1 MENKIEEIMKEYE
14 DGIKSIDNKY
24 EVKAVREP
32 KTLDTKELD
41 GKIEYE
47 KSFIAKL
54 KNEGEDVNKDM
65 IEKAEAR
72 LQLAENEKKEI
83 EKNYEEKL
91 ARYNKSID
99 KREEKVLEKE
109 KMKRSL
115 VVLPSGRE
123 VTMAEKDKMD
133 KQELKDIAIRK
144 LTQESKNI
152 SEELLKKD
160 KEVENINKKIETT
173 NKEIEAINK
182 EMINV
187 DYEIRISTERDDD
200 KIEKRDELNQKL
212 LDLRK
217 KMENLSDIK
226 EECIAYSE
234 KLSTIQEKCSAYL
247 EELKAPTKEDKAFS
261 EAWNEAYKKEQQ
273 DERNGQGTQR
283 SGQGKQQGEDK
294 TEPIYKI
301 EIGKNAKITMA
312 GGHEFKVNSK
322 DVKKGLNLS
331 EEQTLE
337 LLDEYID
344 NDNSVL
350 LAQQLIKEN
359 KFDKTVLNVI
369 AKSDMD
375 YNTKKKLVNSYYDKC
390 LLPKEVKEIDI
401 KYNAEEMSKVNIF
414 KRLFKRELNNNEKSE
429 LLAKAKKAEKLGIA
443 QVEGEYKIN
452 TIEKVIG
459 KLGGTLRLPE
469 PSDAQVEAAYKYNE
483 NRDKEDF
490 KGSIKNFKSEMSK
503 EGYKEMKGL
512 ARAEKKQNEISDS
525 ERDDE
530 EDIDL

>member
-133 KQELKDIAIRK
+133 KQELKDVAIRK
-144 LTQESKNI
+144 LTQESKKI

-160 KEVENINKKIETT
+160 EEVK
-173 NKEIEAINK
+173 AINK
-182 EMINV
+182 EMIDV
-187 DYEIRISTERDDD
+187 DYEIRISTERDND

-217 KMENLSDIK
+217 EMKDLS
-226 EECIAYSE
+226 AV
-234 KLSTIQEKCSAYL
+234 QEKCSAYL

-261 EAWNEAYKKEQQ
+261 EAWNETYKKEQQ
-273 DERNGQGTQR
+273 DERNGQGTQETQVPQGTQR

-322 DVKKGLNLS
+322 DVKNGLNLS

-359 KFDKTVLNVI
+359 KFDTTVLNVI

-503 EGYKEMKGL
+503 EGYKELKSL
-512 ARAEKKQNEISDS
+512 SKAKEKQNEVSSDGK
-525 ERDDE
+525 DADE
-530 EDIDL
+530 EIDL

>member
-109 KMKRSL
+109 KMKRKL

-160 KEVENINKKIETT
+160 EELKS
-173 NKEIEAINK
+173 INK
-182 EMINV
+182 EMIDI
-187 DYEIRISTERDDD
+187 DYEIRISTEKDDT

-212 LDLRK
+212 LKLREEMKDLSK
-217 KMENLSDIK
+217 V
-226 EECIAYSE
+226 
-234 KLSTIQEKCSAYL
+234 QEKCSAYL
-247 EELKAPTKEDKAFS
+247 EELKAPTKEDKKFS
-261 EAWNEAYKKEQQ
+261 EAWNEAYKQEQQ
-273 DERNGQGTQR
+273 EGREGQGQR
-283 SGQGKQQGEDK
+283 PQKPQGPQGPNQPDK
-294 TEPIYKI
+294 TPIYKI
-301 EIGKNAKITMA
+301 EIGRKAKIIMA
-312 GGHEFKVNSK
+312 GKHEFNIDSK
-322 DVKKGLNLS
+322 DVKEGLNLS

-337 LLDEYID
+337 ILNEYID
-344 NDNSVL
+344 NENSVL
-350 LAQQLIKEN
+350 LAQGLVKEN
-359 KFDKTVLNVI
+359 KLDTTVLNVI
-369 AKSDMD
+369 AKSGIDD
-375 YNTKKKLVNSYYDKC
+375 DAKKLVINSYFNKC
-390 LLPKEVKEIDI
+390 LVPEEESKIDVN
-401 KYNAEEMSKVNIF
+401 YNAKEMSKVNIL
-414 KRLFKRELNNNEKSE
+414 KRLFKREITNNEKCE
-429 LLAKAKKAEKLGIA
+429 LLARAKIAEKLGA
-443 QVEGEYKIN
+443 AKTEGEYKISAV
-452 TIEKVIG
+452 EKILG
-459 KLGGTLRLPE
+459 KFGGTLRLPE
-469 PSDAQVEAAYKYNE
+469 PSDAQIEAAYKYNE
-483 NRDKEDF
+483 NKDKENF
-490 KGSIKNFKSEMSK
+490 KNSIRNFKSEMSK
-503 EGYKEMKGL
+503 EGYKEMKSL
-512 ARAEKKQNEISDS
+512 AKTEKKQNQVSNGERDS
-525 ERDDE
+525 E
-530 EDIDL
+530 EDLDL

>member
-133 KQELKDIAIRK
+133 KQELKDVAIRK
-144 LTQESKNI
+144 LTQESKKI

-160 KEVENINKKIETT
+160 EEVK
-173 NKEIEAINK
+173 AINK
-182 EMINV
+182 EMIDV
-187 DYEIRISTERDDD
+187 DYEIRISTERDND

-217 KMENLSDIK
+217 EMKDLS
-226 EECIAYSE
+226 AV
-234 KLSTIQEKCSAYL
+234 QEKCSAYL

-261 EAWNEAYKKEQQ
+261 EAWNETYKKEQQ
-273 DERNGQGTQR
+273 DERNGQRTQETQVPQGTQR

-322 DVKKGLNLS
+322 DVKNGLNLS

-359 KFDKTVLNVI
+359 KLDTTVLNVI
-369 AKSDMD
+369 AKSGINDD
-375 YNTKKKLVNSYYDKC
+375 TKKEVINSYFNKC
-390 LLPKEVKEIDI
+390 LLPKEENKMDI
-401 KYNAEEMSKVNIF
+401 KYNAKEMSKVNIL
-414 KRLFKRELNNNEKSE
+414 KRLFKRELTNNEKCE
-429 LLAKAKKAEKLGIA
+429 LLLKAKKAEELGIA
-443 QVEGEYKIN
+443 KTEGEYKVGA
-452 TIEKVIG
+452 IEKILG
-459 KLGGTLRLPE
+459 KFGGTLRLPK
-469 PSDAQVEAAYKYNE
+469 PSDAQIEAAYTYNE
-483 NRDKEDF
+483 NRDKENF
-490 KGSIKNFKSEMSK
+490 KNSIKNFKSEMSK
-503 EGYKEMKGL
+503 EGYKEMKSL
-512 ARAEKKQNEISDS
+512 AKSEEKKNKESNDERDS
-525 ERDDE
+525 EEDE
-530 EDIDL
+530 EYLDI

>member
-109 KMKRSL
+109 KMKRKL

-160 KEVENINKKIETT
+160 EELKS
-173 NKEIEAINK
+173 INK
-182 EMINV
+182 EMIDI
-187 DYEIRISTERDDD
+187 DYEIRISTEKDDT

-212 LDLRK
+212 LKLREEMKDLSK
-217 KMENLSDIK
+217 V
-226 EECIAYSE
+226 
-234 KLSTIQEKCSAYL
+234 QEKCSAYL
-247 EELKAPTKEDKAFS
+247 EELKAPTKEDKKFS
-261 EAWNEAYKKEQQ
+261 EAWNEAYKQEQQ
-273 DERNGQGTQR
+273 EGREGQGQR
-283 SGQGKQQGEDK
+283 PQKPQGPQGPNQPDK
-294 TEPIYKI
+294 TPIYKI
-301 EIGKNAKITMA
+301 KIGRKAKIIMA
-312 GGHEFKVNSK
+312 GKHEFNIDSK
-322 DVKKGLNLS
+322 DVKEGLNLS

-337 LLDEYID
+337 ILNEYID
-344 NDNSVL
+344 NENSVL
-350 LAQQLIKEN
+350 LAQGLVKEN
-359 KFDKTVLNVI
+359 KLDTTVLNVI
-369 AKSDMD
+369 AKSGIDD
-375 YNTKKKLVNSYYDKC
+375 DAKKLVINSYFNKC
-390 LLPKEVKEIDI
+390 LVPEEESKIDVN
-401 KYNAEEMSKVNIF
+401 YNAKEMSKVNVL
-414 KRLFKRELNNNEKSE
+414 KRLFKREITNNEKCE
-429 LLAKAKKAEKLGIA
+429 LLARAKIAEKLGA
-443 QVEGEYKIN
+443 AKTEGEYKISAV
-452 TIEKVIG
+452 EKILG
-459 KLGGTLRLPE
+459 KFGGTLRLPE
-469 PSDAQVEAAYKYNE
+469 PSDAQIEAAYKYNE
-483 NRDKEDF
+483 NKDKENF
-490 KGSIKNFKSEMSK
+490 KNSIRNFKSEMSK
-503 EGYKEMKGL
+503 EGYKEMKSL
-512 ARAEKKQNEISDS
+512 AKTEKKQNQVSNDERDS
-525 ERDDE
+525 E
-530 EDIDL
+530 

>member
-115 VVLPSGRE
+115 VILPSGRE

-133 KQELKDIAIRK
+133 KQELKDVAIRK
-144 LTQESKNI
+144 LTQESKKI

-160 KEVENINKKIETT
+160 EEVK
-173 NKEIEAINK
+173 AINK
-182 EMINV
+182 EMIDV
-187 DYEIRISTERDDD
+187 DYEIRISTERDND

-217 KMENLSDIK
+217 EMKDLS
-226 EECIAYSE
+226 AV
-234 KLSTIQEKCSAYL
+234 QEKCSAYL
-247 EELKAPTKEDKAFS
+247 EELKASTKEDKAFS
-261 EAWNEAYKKEQQ
+261 EAWNEAYKDEQQ
-273 DERNGQGTQR
+273 NEEKPKDPQGP
-283 SGQGKQQGEDK
+283 QGPQGPEGKDK
-294 TEPIYKI
+294 PEPIYKI
-301 EIGKNAKITMA
+301 EIGKKAKIIMA
-312 GGHEFKVNSK
+312 GGHEFNVPAK
-322 DVKKGLNLS
+322 DVKEGLNLS
-331 EEQTLE
+331 KENTLE
-337 LLDEYID
+337 ILNKYID
-344 NDNSVL
+344 NENSVL

-359 KFDKTVLNVI
+359 KLDTTVLNVI
-369 AKSDMD
+369 AKSGINDD
-375 YNTKKKLVNSYYDKC
+375 TKKEVINSYFNKC
-390 LLPKEVKEIDI
+390 LLPKEENKMDI
-401 KYNAEEMSKVNIF
+401 KYNAKEMSKVNIL
-414 KRLFKRELNNNEKSE
+414 KRLFKRELTNNEKCE
-429 LLAKAKKAEKLGIA
+429 LLLKAKKAEELGIA
-443 QVEGEYKIN
+443 KTEGEYKVGA
-452 TIEKVIG
+452 IEKILG
-459 KLGGTLRLPE
+459 KFGGTLRLPE

-483 NRDKEDF
+483 NRDKENFRD
-490 KGSIKNFKSEMSK
+490 SIKNFKSEMSK
-503 EGYKEMKGL
+503 EGYKEMKSL
-512 ARAEKKQNEISDS
+512 AKSEEKKNKESNDERDS
-525 ERDDE
+525 EEDE
-530 EDIDL
+530 EYLDI